1 MENKTSTPST
11 ALSTPMGSLDLG
23 AVMAD
28 NQAVHDEAS
37 RLILSLSPSKL
48 LDNIFDR
55 NASVKRSMEIAELQ
69 SALEFNR
76 ERRKTALTLVRAYGQ
91 SLATSATTNAM
102 AHMVRDFTNHFNN
115 LTGNLEDHSLANLQA
130 LEQRVTDIQKLAGL
144 PADFIQKQV
153 AAGLERYEQNQ
164 KDAKDVFVKN
174 VTAYQDGFRQ
184 KIAELGRA

>member
-1 MENKTSTPST
+1 
-11 ALSTPMGSLDLG
+11 MGSLDLG

-28 NQAVHDEAS
+28 NHAVHDEAS

-55 NASVKRSMEIAELQ
+55 NASVKRNMEIAELQ
-69 SALEFNR
+69 SALVFNR

-144 PADFIQKQV
+144 PAEFIQKQL
-153 AAGLERYEQNQ
+153 AAALERYEQNQ

-174 VTAYQDGFRQ
+174 VTAYQEGFRQ